1 MDKTKSV
8 GIIGYG
14 NMGQAIAERIK
25 DKYLVNV
32 FDKDKSRIASLNI
45 ASADIE
51 SLVKKSEVIILATK
65 PQDFDAL
72 LAEIKP
78 FAENKFFITI
88 AAGITTK
95 FMKSRLGDN
104 ARVVRVMPNMPAQ
117 IGQGV
122 TVIFKGE
129 ESLSDGSIQAWQ
141 LAYDIF
147 SNLGSVLAV
156 DKEDMIN
163 MATAISGSGPAFFC
177 HYMKQRKN
185 APEMRDEFIK
195 MLTESAVGLGFDR
208 KEAEFLSERAVDG
221 IISMLIERNLS
232 CTDVIK
238 MVASKG
244 GTTQAGLDILS
255 SGGTLE
261 EAVKS
266 AYRRA
271 DELGQRS

>member
-25 DKYLVNV
+25 DEYTVNV
-32 FDKDKSRIASLNI
+32 FDKDKNKISSLNN

-51 SLVKKSEVIILATK
+51 SLVKKSEVIILSIK
-65 PQDFDAL
+65 PQDFDEL

-129 ESLSDGSIQAWQ
+129 ESLNTGANPAWQ

-177 HYMKQRKN
+177 QYMKERKN
-185 APEMRDEFIK
+185 APAMRDEFIK

-221 IISMLIERNLS
+221 IISMLVERNLS
-232 CTDVIK
+232 CADVIK

-244 GTTQAGLDILS
+244 GTTQAGLDVLN

-266 AYRRA
+266 AYKRA
-271 DELGQRS
+271 GELGQRS

>member
-25 DKYLVNV
+25 DEYTVNV
-32 FDKDKSRIASLNI
+32 FDKDKNKISSLNN
-45 ASADIE
+45 ASTDIE
-51 SLVKKSEVIILATK
+51 SLVKKSEVIILSIK
-65 PQDFDAL
+65 PQDFDEL

-129 ESLSDGSIQAWQ
+129 ESLNTGANPAWQ

-177 HYMKQRKN
+177 QYMKERKN
-185 APEMRDEFIK
+185 APAMRDEFIK
-195 MLTESAVGLGFDR
+195 LLTESAVGLGFDR

-221 IISMLIERNLS
+221 IISMLVERNLS
-232 CTDVIK
+232 CADVIK

-244 GTTQAGLDILS
+244 GTTQAGLDVLN

-266 AYRRA
+266 AYKRA
-271 DELGQRS
+271 GELGQRS

>member
-32 FDKDKSRIASLNI
+32 FDKDKNKISSLNN
-45 ASADIE
+45 ASTDIE
-51 SLVKKSEVIILATK
+51 SLVKKSEVIILSIK

-78 FAENKFFITI
+78 FSENKFFITI

-104 ARVVRVMPNMPAQ
+104 TRVVRVMPNMPAQ

-129 ESLSDGSIQAWQ
+129 ESLGDGSTQAWQ

-177 HYMKQRKN
+177 QYMKERKN
-185 APEMRDEFIK
+185 APAMRDEFIK
-195 MLTESAVGLGFDR
+195 MLTDSAVGLGFDR

-221 IISMLIERNLS
+221 IISMLIEKNLS
-232 CTDVIK
+232 CADVIK
-238 MVASKG
+238 IVASKG
-244 GTTQAGLDILS
+244 GTTQAGLDVLS

-266 AYRRA
+266 AYKRA
-271 DELGQRS
+271 GELGQGS

>member
-25 DKYLVNV
+25 DEYTVNV
-32 FDKDKSRIASLNI
+32 FDKDKNKISSLNN

-51 SLVKKSEVIILATK
+51 SLVKKCEVIILSIK
-65 PQDFDAL
+65 PQDFDEL

-129 ESLSDGSIQAWQ
+129 ESLNTGANPAWQ

-177 HYMKQRKN
+177 QYMKERKN
-185 APEMRDEFIK
+185 APAMRDEFIK

-221 IISMLIERNLS
+221 IISMLVERNLS
-232 CTDVIK
+232 CADVIK

-244 GTTQAGLDILS
+244 GTTQAGLDVLN

-266 AYRRA
+266 AYKRA
-271 DELGQRS
+271 GELGQRS

>member
-25 DKYLVNV
+25 DEYTVNV
-32 FDKDKSRIASLNI
+32 FDKDKNKISSLNN
-45 ASADIE
+45 ASTDIE
-51 SLVKKSEVIILATK
+51 SLVKKSEVIILSIK
-65 PQDFDAL
+65 PQDFDEL

-129 ESLSDGSIQAWQ
+129 ESLNTGANPAWQ

-177 HYMKQRKN
+177 QYMKERKN
-185 APEMRDEFIK
+185 APAMRDEFIK

-221 IISMLIERNLS
+221 IISMLVERNLS
-232 CTDVIK
+232 CADVIK

-244 GTTQAGLDILS
+244 GTTQAGLDVLN

-266 AYRRA
+266 AYKRA
-271 DELGQRS
+271 GELGQRS